1 MTSAELLVNS
11 ELGHVDEPEGLAGGN
26 PMTFEVIISKL
37 SAIPNLVDK
46 DITRTAFSTLIS
58 EYKDYAVGILDREGK
73 LIAQCRGG
81 LPIFIANALSAGVQ
95 DGLEIYGKERLQHGD
110 VVITNFAGT
119 MGQHLNNVV
128 MYTPIRISDDDEGLL
143 GFSAVV
149 MHWMDVGGM
158 IVGSCFSN
166 DASDIFQEGIQFHTV
181 KLHSRGEPVEE
192 IYRMIRCNT
201 RFPEMVLGDL
211 ESQVA
216 GCLMGRDSVEEGAG
230 EFGAQTLTAAVH
242 RCWDRSVRS
251 TRSLI
256 GSIPDGTYRASSF
269 LDEDPQA
276 PGALI
281 PVEVA
286 VVIEG
291 EQITID
297 LSGLAPQAKGPINA
311 GFAGGAV
318 AAARIACKYLFSPDE
333 PANEGAFRPITVHCP
348 PGRFLSAHPT
358 AAMGGSGSTIP
369 TVVDTIL
376 RAMAPVLPERV
387 RAGHH
392 GTYCLHVL
400 YGRHDADGEW
410 FQHMESAGGGWG
422 AGRSQDGTGPFRS
435 MAHGDTLEVPVE
447 LQEANHPYYLE
458 YVRLRRDSGGVGRQ
472 RGGLGVEKC
481 YRMLGEGR
489 LGVRIDRTAYRPWGI
504 DGGGE
509 GKSGV
514 VEVYRDG
521 EAPERITKGDVPLRP
536 GDRVKL
542 YSGGGGGYGDPKE
555 RERDAVVADLRAGY
569 ISEESAR
576 DHYGFADSSETS
588 A

>member
-1 MTSAELLVNS
+1 MDSASTNAAAATNHNAQAGVNRPGQNPITS
-11 ELGHVDEPEGLAGGN
+11 
-26 PMTFEVIISKL
+26 EVIISKL

-58 EYKDYAVGILDREGK
+58 EYKDYAVGILDPAGK

-81 LPIFIANALSAGVQ
+81 LPIFIANALSAAVQ
-95 DGLEIYGKERLQHGD
+95 DGLQIYGQDRLQHGD
-110 VVITNFAGT
+110 VVITNYAGT

-128 MYTPIRISDDDEGLL
+128 MYTPIRLSDDEDGLI

-166 DASDIFQEGIQFHTV
+166 DASDIFQEGIQFHTM

-192 IYRMIRCNT
+192 MYRLIRCNT

-211 ESQVA
+211 ESQTA
-216 GCLMGRDSVEEGAG
+216 GCLMGRDMVQEIAE
-230 EFGAQTLTAAVH
+230 EFGTDEINAAVH
-242 RCWDRSVRS
+242 RFWDRSERS
-251 TRSLI
+251 TRALI
-256 GSIPDGTYRASSF
+256 QTIPDGTYRAKSF

-276 PGALI
+276 PGTPI

-286 VVIEG
+286 VVIDG
-291 EQITID
+291 DQITID

-318 AAARIACKYLFSPDE
+318 AAARIACKYLFSPEE

-348 PGRFLSAHPT
+348 PGRFLSADPT

-376 RAMAPVLPERV
+376 RAMASALPDRV
-387 RAGHH
+387 PAGHH

-400 YGRHDADGEW
+400 YGRHGENGDF
-410 FQHMESAGGGWG
+410 FQHMESAVGGWG
-422 AGRSQDGTGPFRS
+422 ASLNEDGAGPFRS
-435 MAHGDTLEVPVE
+435 MAHGDTLEVPIE
-447 LQEANHPYYLE
+447 LQEANHPYRLE
-458 YVRLRRDSGGVGRQ
+458 YVRLRRDSGGPGAH

-481 YRMLGEGR
+481 YEMLGDAR
-489 LGVRIDRTAYRPWGI
+489 VGVRIDRTSYPSWGI
-504 DGGGE
+504 DGGQP
-509 GKSGV
+509 GKTGA
-514 VEVYRDG
+514 VEVHR
-521 EAPERITKGDVPLRP
+521 ASQPPETITKGDVALSP

-542 YSGGGGGYGDPKE
+542 FSGGGGGYGDPRSRN
-555 RERDAVVADLRAGY
+555 RESITADLRAGY
-569 ISEESAR
+569 ISEASAR
-576 DHYGFADSSETS
+576 SHYGLTD
-588 A
+588 